1 MDENNQNLDVWQ
13 MQEDLAAQ
21 ATGGQQ
27 VYYDD
32 SQAALTANRAAYGDV
47 PAMMMSGVRS
57 GGAALSGAYNGAG
70 NMLSAIGRT
79 IRPATYTPPARVVSG
94 QYGQYQQKTGLL
106 SGLTGMM
113 GYNSAPVGTNAYQ
126 YGYYQA
132 ADFGER
138 VGAGAA
144 SVGTVAAGAFGGAPI
159 GGVIGGAI
167 GGVAGA
173 AFGPAGAFV
182 GAGIGNIAGSIVGY
196 MGADALGGAVAQRRE
211 MNAFLESSSFRYM
224 GAGSS
229 MSDPRIGGMNLA
241 ARRETT
247 DFIKGM
253 DIKDPSMGMEDLSKV
268 LRESTQLGMFTGVS
282 DVDTFKKKFK
292 DIVDGVKSVTRVLG
306 TSLEDGLKVMK
317 DLKAINIDP
326 SQVREVVTQADA
338 VGKLTGRTGQE
349 IVGLGLQGAEL
360 FRGTGIEAKIGYQSN
375 VMNMAALRSAR
386 DAGVLS
392 QEAVI
397 QAGGEEALAQRMT
410 ASGLGFVQSAAGRGF
425 GAAFFNPATGPAGF
439 DKAAFM
445 QNAMSGG
452 MGMEDLATRAA
463 MNQSDPTKVTAYK
476 ANQAKF
482 MSEMGKTFGGMG
494 NTIGIM
500 NMAMANARM
509 LYSSGAAANMTD
521 AFRVSLQEAGQ
532 SESEIEN
539 MLAMS
544 KNAPK
549 AFADQVKGL
558 NMTRNQQ
565 RVSNMMETRGLD
577 YIGRRVADEVSGAFE
592 PLVGGISGFIDTT
605 KQGVI
610 KTWEKKG
617 LGIIRVRTDDAN
629 YEALATNLGAG
640 KKGSANESVINLDE
654 EYSPLARG
662 AMIVGGGIFAGLAA
676 AVALP
681 ALPFLA
687 AAGGIA
693 AGAGVTM
700 GASSLFSFSKTSG
713 QQVMDAM
720 PTLKEFGLGKSEKK
734 KRKDVLPGEVIINDT
749 NIQATDDSTVE
760 VVKRDN
766 LEKSIEKY
774 GTVAVSSA
782 QAKKMQEDKI
792 IEPPSK
798 ELQLKLINVAA
809 QETYYSPEERVIKE
823 RAQVAYRERKMS
835 EDSKFSIPVGKETRE
850 SWRKAEE
857 DYKAIETSHRP
868 ATLLGYVQAVRPKVK
883 SLEDLTKEDVATL
896 RINAEELADSGIR
909 EPLALLDKHMAKQQT
924 LDPLSETNVAKA
936 VEAAQTKID
945 KAGEAVSGTFSRLN
959 RGTMVN
965 LAQAQKIDKEL
976 KNPLLTPGIRAK
988 LEVEKNTLFKAAYD
1002 SQQADHSTFSKS
1014 FKKDAVGVKEASE
1027 EFQRLLDDKEKGAI
1041 ISGVVKSSDVI
1052 VEEQQRLGLGRGLRV
1067 IEADEGFKKL
1077 LSADQDAVR
1086 AQVKSL
1092 GVGGIAALKALDE
1105 KSPLASLP
1113 IGRDYLAAKQ
1123 AVETVERIDKESKE
1137 KKLSQQ
1143 DTNKSIKEGLSKID
1157 GINPAITAS
1166 AIETYNKT
1174 GGNVAATQGTIF
1186 QQTTAALGKTEVVG
1200 GPGTPGKGT
1209 PAEQGGTSEIFE
1221 VQLGMFKYVQS
1232 ALQGVADRLSPR

>member
-47 PAMMMSGVRS
+47 PAMMMTGIRS
-57 GGAALSGAYNGAG
+57 GGAAIAGAYTGAG

-106 SGLTGMM
+106 SGLSGMM

-144 SVGTVAAGAFGGAPI
+144 SVGTVAAGAFGGAPV
-159 GGVIGGAI
+159 GGMIGGAI
-167 GGVAGA
+167 GGIAGA

-182 GAGIGNIAGSIVGY
+182 GAGLGNIAGSIAGY
-196 MGADALGGAVAQRRE
+196 MGADLVGEAVAQRRE
-211 MNAFLESSSFRYM
+211 MNAFLESSSFRYA

-253 DIKDPSMGMEDLSKV
+253 DVKDPSMGMEDLSKV

-292 DIVDGVKSVTRVLG
+292 DIIDGVKSVTRVLG

-386 DAGVLS
+386 DAGILS

-452 MGMEDLATRAA
+452 MGMEALATQAA

-565 RVSNMMETRGLD
+565 IVSNLMETRGLD
-577 YIGRRVADEVSGAFE
+577 YIGRRVSDEVSGAFE

-605 KQGVI
+605 KQGAI
-610 KTWEKKG
+610 NIWEKKG
-617 LGIIRVRTDDAN
+617 MGITRVRTDDAD
-629 YEALATNLGAG
+629 YESLATNLGAA
-640 KKGSANESVINLDE
+640 KSDLPNEAVINLDE
-654 EYSPLARG
+654 GFSPLAKG
-662 AMIVGGGIFAGLAA
+662 AMVVSGGIMAGLAA

-693 AGAGVTM
+693 AGAGTTI
-700 GASSLFSFSKTSG
+700 GASSLFSFSQTSG
-713 QQVMDAM
+713 QQIREAL
-720 PTLKEFGLGKSEKK
+720 PRLKEFGLGDAVK
-734 KRKDVLPGEVIINDT
+734 KRKKDVLPGEVIIDDPSIIGDNDEAMV
-749 NIQATDDSTVE
+749 Q
-760 VVKRDN
+760 VVKGDD
-766 LEKSIEKY
+766 LVKSIRSQSPL
-774 GTVAVSSA
+774 TVTSD

-792 IEPPSK
+792 IQPPSIK
-798 ELQLKLINVAA
+798 AQLKMADLST
-809 QETYYSPEERVIKE
+809 QKDYYSPEERALKAKAQTSYVSRRKEDQELWPKIEKDYAAMEARHKAPTLVDYIK
-823 RAQVAYRERKMS
+823 VVNPKIT
-835 EDSKFSIPVGKETRE
+835 DLK
-850 SWRKAEE
+850 
-857 DYKAIETSHRP
+857 
-868 ATLLGYVQAVRPKVK
+868 TLT
-883 SLEDLTKEDVATL
+883 EEDVASF
-896 RINAEELADSGIR
+896 RVNAEELDRKGIH
-909 EPLALLDKHMAKQQT
+909 EPLALLNKYQEDQRVTAASLDQMSAKT
-924 LDPLSETNVAKA
+924 IEG
-936 VEAAQTKID
+936 AQEKID
-945 KAGEAVSGTFSRLN
+945 EAGSAVSSTFNKLN
-959 RGTMVN
+959 RNTIVN
-965 LAQAQKIDKEL
+965 LALAQRIDDEL
-976 KNPLLTPGIRAK
+976 KAMPLVAFPEKRAE
-988 LEVEKNTLFKAAYD
+988 LEAKKEELFLKAFT
-1002 SQQADHSTFSKS
+1002 SQDKDKSVFSKG
-1014 FKKDAVGVKEASE
+1014 FKSVTEAGE
-1027 EFQRLLDDKEKGAI
+1027 YFQDL
-1041 ISGVVKSSDVI
+1041 ISGKDTSSIIRGVVGSADTMAKMKSM
-1052 VEEQQRLGLGRGLRV
+1052 LGLDQL
-1067 IEADEGFKKL
+1067 ADMAM
-1077 LSADQDAVR
+1077 ADQDFKALPLKEK
-1086 AQVKSL
+1086 AQVKEELESL
-1092 GVGGIAALKALDE
+1092 KIGGVEALLNLDE
-1105 KSPLASLP
+1105 KSPLAALP
-1113 IGRDYLAAKQ
+1113 AGRDIFKAKQ
-1123 AVETVERIDKESKE
+1123 AAETVEKIDKESRS
-1137 KKLSQQ
+1137 KKLSHEETA
-1143 DTNKSIKEGLSKID
+1143 DAIKTGLKGTISDEAISKTVD
-1157 GINPAITAS
+1157 A
-1166 AIETYNKT
+1166 YNKT
-1174 GGNVAATQGTIF
+1174 GGGVAAAQGAIF
-1186 QQTTAALGKTEVVG
+1186 QQTTSALGKTEVVG
-1200 GPGTPGKGT
+1200 GAGTAGKGT
-1209 PAEQGGTSEIFE
+1209 PAEQGSSSEVLA
-1221 VQLGMFKYVQS
+1221 VQLGMFKNVQS
-1232 ALQGVADRLSPR
+1232 ALEGVANRLNAR